1 MQDSTNQ
8 QKTFNNQEVNFLEII
23 KEAWSLKSFIIF
35 FISLITAIGIVSALM
50 KPNEFSSSA
59 ILKPVASSSS
69 SYSSAN
75 SQYGSLA
82 SMAGFKLGA
91 GNNSES
97 SEVIATILSRD
108 FFKHLLSFQ
117 SIQSV
122 LLAADKYD
130 PVSKSLSF
138 DNSIYDTQEKK
149 ILVPIPSY
157 LELYET
163 YLGIVSVKQDDDSD
177 MFTVSATHISP
188 EFSHS
193 FLSLIIQ
200 EVNNVSR
207 KKAIAQSNKAL
218 DYLYQQLS
226 ETTQFDIELS
236 VNQLIESQL
245 NTKMLATVRPDYLVE
260 IFDSPFIPVKK
271 SGPNRRY
278 MVLVYF
284 FSSIFIAVIGV
295 LASYFYKLSFI
306 QKRN

>member
-1 MQDSTNQ
+1 MQDSTNP
-8 QKTFNNQEVNFLEII
+8 QKTFNNQEVNFLEIVQ
-23 KEAWSLKSFIIF
+23 EAWNLKFFIIC
-35 FISLITAIGIVSALM
+35 FIAITTTVGIINALM
-50 KPNEFSSSA
+50 KPNEYTSSA
-59 ILKPVASSSS
+59 ILKPVKSSNT

-97 SEVIATILSRD
+97 SEVTATIISRD

-122 LLAADKYD
+122 LLAADAYD
-130 PVSKSLSF
+130 PVSKSLRF
-138 DNSIYDTQEKK
+138 DNSIYDTKEKK
-149 ILVPIPSY
+149 ILVPTPSY

-163 YLGIVSVKQDDDSD
+163 YLGIVSTKVDDDSE

-260 IFDSPFIPVKK
+260 VFDSPYIPIKK

-278 MVLVYF
+278 IVLVYF
-284 FSSIFIAVIGV
+284 FSSIFIAIIGV
-295 LASYFYKLSFI
+295 LAIYFYKLSFI
-306 QKRN
+306 QKHK

>member
-1 MQDSTNQ
+1 MQDSTNP
-8 QKTFNNQEVNFLEII
+8 QKTFNNQEVNFLEIVQ
-23 KEAWSLKSFIIF
+23 EAWNLKFFIIC
-35 FISLITAIGIVSALM
+35 FIAITTTVGIINALM
-50 KPNEFSSSA
+50 KPNEYTSSA
-59 ILKPVASSSS
+59 ILKPVKSSDT
-69 SYSSAN
+69 SYSSVN

-97 SEVIATILSRD
+97 SEVIATIISRD

-122 LLAADKYD
+122 LLAADAYD

-138 DNSIYDTQEKK
+138 DNSIYDTKEKK

-163 YLGIVSVKQDDDSD
+163 YLGIVSTKVDDDSE

-260 IFDSPFIPVKK
+260 VFDSPYIPIEK

-278 MVLVYF
+278 IVLIYF
-284 FSSIFIAVIGV
+284 FSSIFIAIVGV
-295 LASYFYKLSFI
+295 LAIYFYKLSFI
-306 QKRN
+306 QKHK